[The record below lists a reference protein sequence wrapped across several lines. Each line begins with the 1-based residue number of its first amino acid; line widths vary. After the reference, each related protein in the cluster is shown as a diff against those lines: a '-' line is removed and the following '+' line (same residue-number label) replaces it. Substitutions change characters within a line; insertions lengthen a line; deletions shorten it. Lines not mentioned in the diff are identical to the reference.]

1 VPVAAGVWAAPAEDS
16 TDTDMGF
23 LSAMSIHP
31 FSDRPR
37 TLSKTKLRG
46 MAYPDG
52 MNRSGKTR
60 ARGGPRTT
68 FPPLRTLDSRGNT
81 RNPPRSDRR
90 TTRFDPI
97 RSEGQGVQIVRT
109 LIRARFV
116 AGQNSAVTLMTGIS
130 VTGSTHPTAYVPNMV
145 RISSRCRFH

>member
-1 VPVAAGVWAAPAEDS
+1 MPEVGLELHSRPCELWTPAETHGIRPGPTDVRPDS
-16 TDTDMGF
+16 
-23 LSAMSIHP
+23 
-31 FSDRPR
+31 
-37 TLSKTKLRG
+37 
-46 MAYPDG
+46 
-52 MNRSGKTR
+52 
-60 ARGGPRTT
+60 
-68 FPPLRTLDSRGNT
+68 
-81 RNPPRSDRR
+81 
-90 TTRFDPI
+90 I